1 MYSNFTPKIG
11 ILCWELSQVTRSIK
25 QLSKMKR
32 HCTNPDSYSY
42 PVIIR
47 RVEGINA
54 KTVVIRPNENVL
66 NKYIKESKE
75 MISRGV
81 KAITTS
87 GGFNAIHQ
95 KKLADAV
102 DVPVF
107 TSSLMQIPF
116 VSRMLRSDQ
125 SVAVITARGSSLT
138 NEHMQNAGIGRDISL
153 HVFGVEDCRE
163 WGKLLNLSKGEM
175 DLEIAEEEIISI
187 SMNAIKD
194 HHEIGAFV
202 LECTDMC
209 PFADAIK
216 KATILPVFD
225 FITMTN
231 YVYQAI

>member
-1 MYSNFTPKIG
+1 MYSNFPPKIG

-66 NKYIKESKE
+66 NKYVKESKE

-95 KKLADAV
+95 RKLADAV

-138 NEHMQNAGIGRDISL
+138 NEHMQNAGIERDISL

-175 DLEIAEEEIISI
+175 DLKIAEEEIISI

-194 HHEIGAFV
+194 LHEIGAFV

-216 KATILPVFD
+216 KATSLPVFD